1 MVFTYIYCSPWCCT
15 YSLLLFK
22 KGGVKIKV
30 AIYCRVSKDE
40 VASDGRLQNTDNQ
53 LIPLRKFCEAMEYTI
68 VEEFIDRASGGDSN
82 RPNFQ
87 RMLGMVRQRR
97 FDLIL
102 IWRLDRFSRE
112 GIGNTM
118 SYIKQLREYKTGLK
132 SLNES
137 WIDTTQE
144 GVTELVLSVMAWAS
158 AEERKK
164 ISTNTKAGLMTARAK
179 GKLLG
184 RHFLNCQCPKHKIKA
199 PLPVVLEN
207 YPKKREEQTDV

>member
-1 MVFTYIYCSPWCCT
+1 M
-15 YSLLLFK
+15 
-22 KGGVKIKV
+22 KV

-53 LIPLRKFCEAMEYTI
+53 LIPLRKFCEAMSYTI

-82 RPNFQ
+82 RPEFQ
-87 RMLGMVRQRR
+87 RMLGKVRQRH

-102 IWRLDRFSRE
+102 VWRLDRFSRE
-112 GIGNTM
+112 GITNTM
-118 SYIKQLREYKTGLK
+118 SYINQLRSYKTGLK
-132 SLNES
+132 SLQES

-164 ISTNTKAGLMTARAK
+164 ISANTKAGLVRARAE
-179 GKLLG
+179 GKILG
-184 RHFLNCQCPKHKIKA
+184 RHPKDCQCKKHRKTPPSNPVLKI
-199 PLPVVLEN
+199 PEN
-207 YPKKREEQTDV
+207 IGKD